1 MNIFKIIIFGIR
13 FKGAYNYTK
22 KVVGHIACN
31 NPSNKSLLSGL
42 LEACTDDECTE
53 LEKMY
58 GDKQEALLT
67 EITKLKFAK
76 LAKEF
81 KEFESFIECVKN
93 NAEAKIIEQ
102 APNVKRFIQ
111 ALDEEQEREL
121 EKETENEE
129 ERQIERPYPIHAATP
144 NFDEK
149 LKNLVLEG
157 ATENIMSDLLKRE
170 CIVSFLGGLSKTQ
183 LIRNYIDETAAW
195 SNYMFVT
202 KDFQTTTAGECESRY
217 IFSKRIRSDV
227 SRTSD
232 EYLRPVWW
240 IACVK
245 QPTINAYVL
254 ILLSSFECDR
264 LVPAFRV
271 SKLAVLYPYR
281 PKLARGHDNLLHH
294 PSLQISEMTSIP
306 RIDLHDE
313 VQIAMYSGSTYF
325 SSQSEQDAY
334 CNFLGLIPLPRKHTL
349 EYAFQ
354 CDLVKPNGFVPLEN
368 RTREA
373 AIFEAVG
380 RCKFTKNPVDLA
392 INLIEANHCSMPE
405 ESHASS
411 ILQRGFK
418 LPIFDRIIN

>member
-1 MNIFKIIIFGIR
+1 MNIFEITIGIR

-22 KVVGHIACN
+22 KVLGHVSCN
-31 NPSNKSLLSGL
+31 NSSSESFRSGL
-42 LEACTDDECTE
+42 LEACTDDECTK
-53 LEKMY
+53 LEQMY
-58 GDKQEALLT
+58 GNKQEALLT
-67 EITKLKFAK
+67 EITKLKFEK

-81 KEFESFIECVKN
+81 KEHESFIECVKN
-93 NAEAKIIEQ
+93 SAEAKIIEQ

-121 EKETENEE
+121 EKETEIEE
-129 ERQIERPYPIHAATP
+129 ERHIERPYPIHAATP

-149 LKNLVLEG
+149 LIKLVLEG
-157 ATENIMSDLLKRE
+157 ATENIMSDLLEKK
-170 CIVSFLGGLSKTQ
+170 CILSFLDGLSNTQ
-183 LIRNYIDETAAW
+183 LIQNYIDETVAW

-202 KDFQTTTAGECESRY
+202 KDFQTTTTGECQSRSRY
-217 IFSKRIRSDV
+217 MFSKHIRSDV

-240 IACVK
+240 IARVK

-254 ILLSSFECDR
+254 VLLSSFECDR
-264 LVPAFRV
+264 LVHAFRV

-294 PSLQISEMTSIP
+294 SSLQISAMTSVP

-349 EYAFQ
+349 EFAFQ

-368 RTREA
+368 RSRDA

-380 RCKFTKNPVDLA
+380 RCKFTKTPVDLA
-392 INLIEANHCSMPE
+392 IKLIEAHHCSMPE

-418 LPIFDRIIN
+418 LPIFD